1 MRTETSATVL
11 DQQQATAAYAK
22 ALRGEAL
29 SERERSALKRFE
41 KQREEQLRWK
51 YYATIP
57 QKHWRR
63 MSGRQT
69 KVLHE
74 QAARYGLPF
83 GGPVINLPELAQAL
97 HDFLATHAAKLVADD
112 PLLQGVASPALEAY
126 RQERT
131 SLARLER
138 RQRERELVPREE
150 ARLALG
156 RVAQLLRV
164 ASETLERRHGS
175 DAGQILL
182 EALAEAEAEI
192 ERAFGQPALEEAEPA
207 DSAAEQD
214 DLGSV
219 TSGA

>member
-1 MRTETSATVL
+1 MNRATGVSG

-29 SERERSALKRFE
+29 SERERAALKRFE

-57 QKHWRR
+57 QKHWRQ

-83 GGPVINLPELAQAL
+83 GGAVVHLPELAKAL
-97 HDFLATHAAKLVADD
+97 HDFLATHATKLTADD
-112 PLLQGVASPALEAY
+112 PLLQGAASPALEQY
-126 RQERT
+126 RQERAA
-131 SLARLER
+131 LARMER
-138 RQRERELVPREE
+138 RQRERQLLPREE
-150 ARLALG
+150 VRAALG
-156 RVAQLLRV
+156 RIATLIRAAGEL
-164 ASETLERRHGS
+164 LERRHGA

-182 EALAEAEAEI
+182 EALREAQLDIDRSFGELIAGDEQVEEEEVDGPTSAEA
-192 ERAFGQPALEEAEPA
+192 
-207 DSAAEQD
+207 
-214 DLGSV
+214 
-219 TSGA
+219 